1 MSNLEHIFESALE
14 YIKDGYDLTTWIGV
28 MTNGN
33 CNHNA
38 KCTFVQRTRNGQ
50 KQIGAELN
58 DGRIVCL
65 NDIWELAQY
74 THPWMKMA
82 EDLAK
87 EGPKKHYRICKLS
100 DDDNKKKWIVEGPN
114 IFTV

>member
-14 YIKDGYDLTTWIGV
+14 HIEDGYDLTTWIGV

-38 KCTFVQRTRNGQ
+38 KCTFVQRIRNGQ

-58 DGRIVCL
+58 DGRIICL

-74 THPWMKMA
+74 TYPLTVMIK
-82 EDLAK
+82 DLK
-87 EGPKKHYRICKLS
+87 E
-100 DDDNKKKWIVEGPN
+100 DDND
-114 IFTV
+114 